1 MTLLTA
7 PMKPSLKEYPWF
19 IFKNGLRMNTTLRLA
34 LFMTTLVSPVSFAGF
49 ENGEALLSK
58 CLSEN
63 GYSFGVCRGYLE
75 GIHEAQEALIHW
87 GKADPVFC
95 PPRGVTP
102 GQLKTIVIEHMKQ
115 HPEDLHFSAGSIVI
129 NALSV
134 AFPPSNREGTSF
146 CQE

>member
-1 MTLLTA
+1 MVSLTP
-7 PMKPSLKEYPWF
+7 PMKSPHKEHTWF
-19 IFKNGLRMNTTLRLA
+19 TLKNGLRMHTTLRLA
-34 LFMTTLVSPVSFAGF
+34 LFMTTLISPISFAGF
-49 ENGEALLSK
+49 EDGEALLSK

-87 GKADPVFC
+87 GKADPAFC

-102 GQLKTIVIEHMKQ
+102 GQLKTIIIEHMRQ

-134 AFPPSNREGTSF
+134 AFPPSYRKGTSY
-146 CQE
+146 CPE